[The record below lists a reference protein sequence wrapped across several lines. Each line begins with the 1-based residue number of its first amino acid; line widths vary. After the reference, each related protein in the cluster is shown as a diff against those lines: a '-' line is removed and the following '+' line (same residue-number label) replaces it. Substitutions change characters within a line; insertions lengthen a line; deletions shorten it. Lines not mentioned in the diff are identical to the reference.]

1 MKRLELRQQSIYLIL
16 QRQLGK
22 YADRAGIA
30 QALFEPVQIE

>member
-22 YADRAGIA
+22 YTDRVRIA